1 MNILIAGCGKI
12 GTAVLSDLVSEGH
25 DVTALDTDPAVL
37 SDLSNIYDVMTVC
50 GNVGNCEILGE
61 AGVSHT
67 DLFIAAT
74 GSDEANLL
82 GCFLAKRLGAAHTI
96 ARVRNPEHNERNL
109 RFMKQQLDL
118 SMLIN
123 PEMMAAGELC
133 KLLKFPSA
141 IKIETFSRLN
151 FEMVELRLKPDSV
164 LDGVRIIDLR
174 SRSRAKF
181 LICVVQRGDEV
192 FIPDGQ
198 FVLHGGDR
206 IGITATLTEIQKLLR
221 EIGLMQKQCRRVMLL
236 GGSRTAIYLARMLSE
251 SGISVKIIE
260 KDERLCRE
268 LCETLPKTVIVQGD
282 GARQELLLEEGLPS
296 QDAFLALTG
305 MDEENILISFFAASM
320 KVPKVISKVN
330 RSELVSI
337 AEQLGLDSLISP
349 QKYVSDLVVRY
360 ARALQ
365 NSLDSNIETLYQLMD
380 GKAEALEFIV
390 GSESSML
397 GVTLRDLT
405 FKPNILIAGI
415 IRNRQA
421 IIPGGDDVILPG
433 DRVVVLAADRKLREL
448 SDILR

>member
-1 MNILIAGCGKI
+1 
-12 GTAVLSDLVSEGH
+12 
-25 DVTALDTDPAVL
+25 
-37 SDLSNIYDVMTVC
+37 
-50 GNVGNCEILGE
+50 
-61 AGVSHT
+61 
-67 DLFIAAT
+67 
-74 GSDEANLL
+74 
-82 GCFLAKRLGAAHTI
+82 
-96 ARVRNPEHNERNL
+96 
-109 RFMKQQLDL
+109 
-118 SMLIN
+118 
-123 PEMMAAGELC
+123 
-133 KLLKFPSA
+133 
-141 IKIETFSRLN
+141 
-151 FEMVELRLKPDSV
+151 MVELRLKPDSV